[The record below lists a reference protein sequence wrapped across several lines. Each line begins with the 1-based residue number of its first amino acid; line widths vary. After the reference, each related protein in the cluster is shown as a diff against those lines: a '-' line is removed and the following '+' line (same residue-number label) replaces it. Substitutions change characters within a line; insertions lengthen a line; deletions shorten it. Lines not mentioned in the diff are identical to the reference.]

1 VVHFFSVRF
10 ILQQRREDGKL
21 VGRSDF
27 VFRDNKFVVGVAFLW
42 LMLSSMAFEGTFVWV
57 LPINV
62 VLIAL
67 VVSMSFG
74 LLLKDIHHTWSRV
87 WTVLILALWVL
98 AT

>member
-1 VVHFFSVRF
+1 V
-10 ILQQRREDGKL
+10 LL
-21 VGRSDF
+21 
-27 VFRDNKFVVGVAFLW
+27 FLW

-98 AT
+98 GYLTVFVTLDTLRFHPACSAR

>member
-1 VVHFFSVRF
+1 MGNLLAVVILFFETTN
-10 ILQQRREDGKL
+10 LL
-21 VGRSDF
+21 L
-27 VFRDNKFVVGVAFLW
+27 GVAFLW

-98 AT
+98 GYLTSVCHA

>member
-1 VVHFFSVRF
+1 MGNLLAVV
-10 ILQQRREDGKL
+10 IL
-21 VGRSDF
+21 F
-27 VFRDNKFVVGVAFLW
+27 FRDNKFVVGVAFLW

-74 LLLKDIHHTWSRV
+74 LLL
-87 WTVLILALWVL
+87 
-98 AT
+98 